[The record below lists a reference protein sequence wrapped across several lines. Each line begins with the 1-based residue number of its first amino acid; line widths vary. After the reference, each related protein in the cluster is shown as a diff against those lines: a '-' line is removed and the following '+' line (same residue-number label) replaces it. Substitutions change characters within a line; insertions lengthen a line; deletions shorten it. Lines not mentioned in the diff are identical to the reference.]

1 MTIRLHTYYRSSA
14 SYRLR
19 IALNLKG
26 IDYEPVLVH
35 LREGEHRRP
44 DYLKIN
50 PQGLVPAL
58 EDGGEAFT
66 QSLAILEYLEE
77 THPEP
82 PFLPQDAAGRAR
94 VRAMMQ
100 IIACEI
106 HPLNNLRVLK
116 YLKETLGQEQ
126 ETVNAWY
133 RHWVS
138 VNFEALEALVARFGS
153 ECHCF
158 GEAMSLADV
167 CLVPQMYNA
176 RRFETDLAPF
186 PNLVRIDSHLRQLDA
201 FARAAPDIQPDAA

>member
-1 MTIRLHTYYRSSA
+1 MKLYTYYRSSA

-26 IDYEPVLVH
+26 IDYEPVYVH
-35 LREGEHRRP
+35 LREGAHRAP

-66 QSLAILEYLEE
+66 QSPAILEYLEE

-82 PFLPQDAAGRAR
+82 PLMPDAAAARAH

-116 YLKETLGQEQ
+116 YLKETLGQDQ
-126 ETVNAWY
+126 EAVDAWY

-138 VNFEALEALVARFGS
+138 VNFEALDALVAKHGS
-153 ECHCF
+153 DRHCF

-176 RRFETDLAPF
+176 RRFETDLSPF
-186 PNLVRIDSHLRQLDA
+186 PNLVRIDGHLQQLDA
-201 FARAAPDIQPDAA
+201 FARAAPDLQPDAA